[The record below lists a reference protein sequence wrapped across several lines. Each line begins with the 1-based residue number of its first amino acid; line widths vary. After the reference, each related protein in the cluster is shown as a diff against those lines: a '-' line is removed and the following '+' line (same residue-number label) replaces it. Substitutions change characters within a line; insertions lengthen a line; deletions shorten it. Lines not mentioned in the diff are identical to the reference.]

1 MLELRMNFGLYL
13 PCYWPDTSIHMRD
26 MYRDVV
32 AEAQFAE
39 DLGYVS
45 FTIPEHHFTNALV
58 HPNAL
63 LTAVRVASVTK
74 RAPLI
79 TATTVL
85 PFHDIRIL
93 AGEIAQADCLTDGRI
108 QIGAGSGAYQ
118 YEFERL
124 EIPMH
129 DRRERFADSLDLLI
143 KLLSEEDVSWE
154 SPYYRFPATT
164 ITPRPV
170 QKPHPPVW
178 YAAMSA
184 GSIENAVLGGFDV
197 ITTPLRE
204 PFEKIVEQAGGFR
217 SGIAKAGAAACDRK
231 LSMLV
236 MLFVTESE
244 PQKRAMLEHALGRH
258 RRFVNVY
265 QTPGEVDRG
274 AIKPH
279 VNLTL
284 DEIETNL
291 IIGPPQHCRQKLEQ
305 YAAQGIHNM
314 QLNMNFGA
322 NHGEVMRSLER
333 FAREVMPHFA

>member
-1 MLELRMNFGLYL
+1 MDFGFYL

-32 AEAQFAE
+32 AEAQLAE
-39 DLGYVS
+39 HLGFVS

-63 LTAVRVASVTK
+63 LTAVRVASMTK
-74 RAPLI
+74 HIPII

-93 AGEIAQADCLTDGRI
+93 AGEIAQADCLTNGRI

-129 DRRERFADSLDLLI
+129 DKRERFQDSLEVLI
-143 KLLSEEDVSWE
+143 KLLSEEDVSWN
-154 SPYYRFPATT
+154 SPYYKFPPTT

-170 QKPHPPVW
+170 QKPHPPIW
-178 YAAMSA
+178 FAAMSA
-184 GSIENAVLGGFDV
+184 PSIEKAVLDGFNV
-197 ITTPLRE
+197 MTTPLRE
-204 PFEKIVEQAGGFR
+204 PFDKVIEQAGGFSR
-217 SGIAKAGAAACDRK
+217 GVAKAGDAGRGLK

-236 MLFVTESE
+236 MLFVTDGES
-244 PQKRAMLEHALGRH
+244 QKRAMLEHALGRH

-265 QTPGEVDRG
+265 QTRGEVERG
-274 AIKPH
+274 AIKPYD
-279 VNLTL
+279 VDLTI
-284 DEIETNL
+284 EQIETNL
-291 IIGPPQHCRQKLEQ
+291 IIGSPDHCREKLEQ

-322 NHGEVMRSLER
+322 GHSEVMRSLEV
-333 FAREVMPHFA
+333 FAREVMPHFR

>member
-1 MLELRMNFGLYL
+1 MDFGIYL

-26 MYRDVV
+26 MYRDMV
-32 AEAQFAE
+32 AEAEFAE
-39 DLGYVS
+39 ELGYVS

-63 LTAVRVASVTK
+63 LTAVRIASVTK

-124 EIPMH
+124 QIPIQ
-129 DRRERFADSLDLLI
+129 DRRERFADSLKLLI
-143 KLLSEEDVSWE
+143 KLLSEEDVVWD

-164 ITPRPV
+164 ITPRPM
-170 QKPHPPVW
+170 QRPHPPIW
-178 YAAMSA
+178 YAGMSA
-184 GSIENAVLGGFDV
+184 ATIEQAVVDGFDV

-204 PFEKIVEQAGGFR
+204 PFEKVVEQAGGFA
-217 SGIAKAGAAACDRK
+217 SGVAKAGPAARDRK

-236 MLFVTESE
+236 MLFVTEHES
-244 PQKRAMLEHALGRH
+244 QTQAMLEHALGRH

-265 QTPGEVDRG
+265 QTKGEVERG
-274 AIKPH
+274 AIKPYE
-279 VNLTL
+279 VDLTL
-284 DEIETNL
+284 AEIETNL
-291 IIGPPQHCRQKLEQ
+291 IIGPPEHCRRKLEQ
-305 YAAQGIHNM
+305 YAAQGVHNM

-322 NHGEVMRSLER
+322 RHDEVMRSLER

>member
-1 MLELRMNFGLYL
+1 
-13 PCYWPDTSIHMRD
+13 

-32 AEAQFAE
+32 AEAQLAE
-39 DLGYVS
+39 HLGFVS

-63 LTAVRVASVTK
+63 LTAVRVASMTTQV
-74 RAPLI
+74 PII

-93 AGEIAQADCLTDGRI
+93 AGEIAQADCLTNGRI

-129 DRRERFADSLDLLI
+129 DKRERFQDSLEVLI
-143 KLLSEEDVSWE
+143 KLLSEEDVSWN
-154 SPYYRFPATT
+154 SPYYKFPSTT

-170 QKPHPPVW
+170 QKPHPPIW
-178 YAAMSA
+178 FAAMSA
-184 GSIENAVLGGFDV
+184 PSIEKAVLDGFNV
-197 ITTPLRE
+197 MTTPLRE
-204 PFEKIVEQAGGFR
+204 PFDKVIEQAGGFSR
-217 SGIAKAGAAACDRK
+217 GVAKAGDAGRGLK

-236 MLFVTESE
+236 MLFVTDGES
-244 PQKRAMLEHALGRH
+244 QKRAMLEHALGRH

-265 QTPGEVDRG
+265 QTRGEVERG
-274 AIKPH
+274 AIKPYD
-279 VNLTL
+279 VDLTL
-284 DEIETNL
+284 EQIETNL
-291 IIGPPQHCRQKLEQ
+291 IIGSPDHCREKLEQ

-322 NHGEVMRSLER
+322 GHSEVMRSLEV
-333 FAREVMPHFA
+333 FAREVMPHFR

>member
-1 MLELRMNFGLYL
+1 MDFGFYL
-13 PCYWPDTSIHMRD
+13 PCYWPDTTYHMRD
-26 MYRDVV
+26 MYRDVM
-32 AEAQFAE
+32 AEAQLAE
-39 DLGYVS
+39 ELGYVS

-63 LTAVRVASVTK
+63 LTAVRVASLTK
-74 RAPLI
+74 RAPII

-85 PFHDIRIL
+85 PFHDMRIL

-124 EIPMH
+124 ELPM
-129 DRRERFADSLDLLI
+129 DDKRERFEDSLKVLI
-143 KLLSEEDVSWE
+143 KLLSEEDVSWD
-154 SPYYRFPATT
+154 SPYYKFPATT

-170 QKPHPPVW
+170 QKPHPPIW

-184 GSIENAVLGGFDV
+184 PSIERAVLNGFNV
-197 ITTPLRE
+197 VTTPLRE
-204 PFEKIVEQAGGFR
+204 PFEKVVEQANGFAR
-217 SGIAKAGAAACDRK
+217 GIEKAGPAAANLRF
-231 LSMLV
+231 SMLV
-236 MLFVTESE
+236 MLFVTESQS
-244 PQKRAMLEHALGRH
+244 QKQAMLEHALGRH

-265 QTPGEVDRG
+265 QTRGEVYRG
-274 AIKPH
+274 AIKPYD
-279 VNLTL
+279 VDLTL
-284 DEIETNL
+284 EQIETNL
-291 IIGPPQHCRQKLEQ
+291 IIGPPDHCRRKLEQ

-322 NHGEVMRSLER
+322 NHAEVMRSLES

>member
-1 MLELRMNFGLYL
+1 
-13 PCYWPDTSIHMRD
+13 MRD
-26 MYRDVV
+26 MYRDMV

-39 DLGYVS
+39 ELGYVS

-58 HPNAL
+58 HPYAL

-74 RAPLI
+74 RASII

-85 PFHDIRIL
+85 PFQDIRVL

-124 EIPMH
+124 QIPMH
-129 DRRERFADSLDLLI
+129 DRRERFADSLNVLI
-143 KLLSEEDVSWE
+143 KLLAEEDVSWD
-154 SPYYRFPATT
+154 SAYYRFPPTT

-170 QKPHPPVW
+170 QKPHPPIW
-178 YAAMSA
+178 YAGMSA
-184 GSIENAVLGGFDV
+184 PTIEKAVLDGFDV

-204 PFEKIVEQAGGFR
+204 PFNKVVEQAGGFW
-217 SGIAKAGAAACDRK
+217 SGVAKPGAAGRGRK

-236 MLFVTESE
+236 MLFVTDSDL
-244 PQKRAMLEHALGRH
+244 QKQAMLEHALHRH

-265 QTPGEVDRG
+265 QTTGEVERG
-274 AIKPH
+274 AIKPYD
-279 VNLTL
+279 VDLTL

-291 IIGPPQHCRQKLEQ
+291 IIGPPEHCRKKLEQ

-322 NHGEVMRSLER
+322 GHAEVMRSLER
-333 FAREVMPHFA
+333 FAHEVMPHFA

>member
-1 MLELRMNFGLYL
+1 MDFGVYL

-32 AEAQFAE
+32 AEAEFAE
-39 DLGYVS
+39 ELGYVS

-63 LTAVRVASVTK
+63 LTAVRIASVTK

-85 PFHDIRIL
+85 PFHDVRIL

-124 EIPMH
+124 QIPIQE
-129 DRRERFADSLDLLI
+129 RRDRFADSLKLLI
-143 KLLSEEDVSWE
+143 KLLSEEDVAWD

-170 QKPHPPVW
+170 QRPHPPIW
-178 YAAMSA
+178 YAGMSA
-184 GSIENAVLGGFDV
+184 ATIEQAVVDGFDV

-204 PFEKIVEQAGGFR
+204 PFEKVVEQAGGFA
-217 SGIAKAGAAACDRK
+217 SGVARAGAAARDRK
-231 LSMLV
+231 FSMLV
-236 MLFVTESE
+236 MLFVTEGE
-244 PQKRAMLEHALGRH
+244 AQKRAILEHALGRH

-265 QTPGEVDRG
+265 QTKGDVERG

-279 VNLTL
+279 AVDLTL
-284 DEIETNL
+284 ECPSSEFL
-291 IIGPPQHCRQKLEQ
+291 RQR
-305 YAAQGIHNM
+305 AC
-314 QLNMNFGA
+314 
-322 NHGEVMRSLER
+322 
-333 FAREVMPHFA
+333 

>member
-1 MLELRMNFGLYL
+1 MDFGFYL
-13 PCYWPDTSIHMRD
+13 PCYWPDTNLHMRD

-32 AEAQFAE
+32 VEAQFAE

-63 LTAVRVASVTK
+63 LTAVRVASATK
-74 RAPLI
+74 RVPII
-79 TATTVL
+79 TSTTVL
-85 PFHDIRIL
+85 PFHDVRIL

-129 DRRERFADSLDLLI
+129 EKRERFEDSLSLLI
-143 KLLSEEDVSWE
+143 KLLSEEDVSWD
-154 SPYYRFPATT
+154 SSYYKFPATT
-164 ITPRPV
+164 ITPRPI
-170 QKPHPPVW
+170 QKPHPPMW
-178 YAAMSA
+178 FAAMSA
-184 GSIENAVLGGFDV
+184 PSIEKAVLCGFNV
-197 ITTPLRE
+197 LTTPLRE
-204 PFEKIVEQAGGFR
+204 PFKKVIEQAGGFS
-217 SGIAKAGAAACDRK
+217 SGVAKAGDSARGLK

-244 PQKRAMLEHALGRH
+244 SQKRAMLEHALGRH
-258 RRFVNVY
+258 QRFVNVY
-265 QTPGEVDRG
+265 GTRGEVYRG

-279 VNLTL
+279 DVDLTL
-284 DEIETNL
+284 EEIETNL
-291 IIGPPQHCRQKLEQ
+291 IIGPPDHCRRKLEQ
-305 YAAQGIHNM
+305 YAAQGIHNV

-322 NHGEVMRSLER
+322 SHVEVMRSLET
-333 FAREVMPHFA
+333 FAREVMPYFV

>member
-1 MLELRMNFGLYL
+1 MDFGFYL
-13 PCYWPDTSIHMRD
+13 PCYWPDTSLHMRE

-32 AEAQFAE
+32 SEAQFAE
-39 DLGYVS
+39 ELGYVS

-63 LTAVRVASVTK
+63 LTAVRVAAATQ

-79 TATTVL
+79 TSTTVL
-85 PFHDIRIL
+85 PFHDVRIL

-129 DRRERFADSLDLLI
+129 DKRERFDDSLKVLI

-154 SPYYRFPATT
+154 SPYYKFPATT

-170 QKPHPPVW
+170 QKPHPPIW
-178 YAAMSA
+178 FAAMSA
-184 GSIENAVLGGFDV
+184 PSIEKAVLGGFNV

-204 PFEKIVEQAGGFR
+204 PFEKVIEQAGGFAR
-217 SGIAKAGAAACDRK
+217 GVGLAGDRARGLR

-244 PQKRAMLEHALGRH
+244 AQKRAMLEHALGRH

-265 QTPGEVDRG
+265 QTRGEVRRG
-274 AIKPH
+274 AIKPYD
-279 VNLTL
+279 VDLTL
-284 DEIETNL
+284 EEIETNL
-291 IIGPPQHCRQKLEQ
+291 IIGPPGHCRRKLEQ

-322 NHGEVMRSLER
+322 SHAEVMRSLEV